1 MLRWFRESAALDNKL
16 HVAFA
21 SIVAPAALAWGVAV
35 WEYSQVSAAA
45 RAEPASSYLQVL
57 CYGMEASLTAFT
69 GALALM
75 LLAGLISRRWLSR
88 PIEAATAYLEAS
100 LEGPSDA
107 PPPFRGR
114 LDTAGRIADA
124 AARLAELRRQAARLQ
139 AALDAAMETQSTERR
154 LVLAALADG
163 VGALA
168 ASNRRLRGG
177 ELPAAPPPPSRKMAP
192 VASPAAADPD
202 LDLVAL
208 LQRLQDTRVVRED
221 HHDLAMPRWL

>member
-154 LVLAALADG
+154 LVLAALA
-163 VGALA
+163 
-168 ASNRRLRGG
+168 
-177 ELPAAPPPPSRKMAP
+177 PPPPSRKMAP